1 MKINIRPA
9 IAEDCPRLMELIQE
23 LATYERA
30 ADQVTVSLE
39 TFIQNGFSNNP
50 VWWAYVAEQ
59 DSKIVGFALWY
70 IRYSTWKGPRM
81 YLEDIIVTESARGQG
96 IGALLFNALLKEADD
111 LKLDGIT
118 WQVLDWNEP
127 ALNFYKKYAAKLDGE
142 WINGS
147 LEAADVKNLLVL
159 QSK

>member
-1 MKINIRPA
+1 MKINIRRA
-9 IAEDCPRLMELIQE
+9 LEKDCAHLLELVQE

-30 ADQVTVSLE
+30 ADEVSVSLE
-39 TFIQNGFSNNP
+39 TFSKCGFSEKP
-50 VWWAYVAEQ
+50 IWWAYVAEQ

-111 LKLDGIT
+111 LKLTGIA

-127 ALNFYKKYAAKLDGE
+127 AINFYKKYAAKLDGE

-147 LEAADVKNLLVL
+147 LEAADVKNLLAL